1 MKAYKRLRGRRLWL
15 GFEQFAILTHPPR
28 QSTTRKSK
36 KRASKKETNLVALTR
51 ARADVEADLWR
62 LASLPGGGGDD
73 VNAVGHELLM
83 VGFAPRQGPAPG
95 ANDP

>member
-1 MKAYKRLRGRRLWL
+1 MNALNVPTASPSARRGTTTLERTSADDKR
-15 GFEQFAILTHPPR
+15 
-28 QSTTRKSK
+28 
-36 KRASKKETNLVALTR
+36 ALTR